1 VVQHWEVVAEGNRRF
16 ALALYKELVGS
27 GTENLSFSPLGIAL
41 GLALVHAGAD
51 GDTRREMEE
60 VLGFPTGQQSVH
72 DMLSAL
78 VAELASRAQSTK
90 AERAVFP
97 ELDFGFHLTLASGLW
112 RQSGHPCG
120 RAYLDILRNSYA
132 VVPVELDFEHAAAEA
147 CDAINDWVDQNT
159 GGRIGQIVSADRLT
173 ALTRLIIANAI
184 YFKARWAQEFPMEA
198 TAERPFH
205 LLDGRRVDVPM
216 MRQLN
221 YFPYRETDAVQ
232 VIRLPYIKREVRF
245 VVLLPR
251 PGRFVEFER
260 SLDTRMLDQA
270 LFGDDSEG
278 IYLDLTMPRFRID
291 WRSGLCP
298 ALENIGIRRLF
309 DPQAD
314 LSAISRESEFG
325 VGDILHAS
333 SIVVDEEGTEAA
345 AATMG
350 EVCLGIPPEPV
361 EVRLDRPFLFFIVD
375 QPTRHVLFAGRVTR
389 PA

>member
-1 VVQHWEVVAEGNRRF
+1 
-16 ALALYKELVGS
+16 
-27 GTENLSFSPLGIAL
+27 
-41 GLALVHAGAD
+41 
-51 GDTRREMEE
+51 
-60 VLGFPTGQQSVH
+60 
-72 DMLSAL
+72 
-78 VAELASRAQSTK
+78 
-90 AERAVFP
+90 
-97 ELDFGFHLTLASGLW
+97 
-112 RQSGHPCG
+112 
-120 RAYLDILRNSYA
+120 
-132 VVPVELDFEHAAAEA
+132 
-147 CDAINDWVDQNT
+147 
-159 GGRIGQIVSADRLT
+159 
-173 ALTRLIIANAI
+173 
-184 YFKARWAQEFPMEA
+184 
-198 TAERPFH
+198 
-205 LLDGRRVDVPM
+205 
-216 MRQLN
+216 
-221 YFPYRETDAVQ
+221 
-232 VIRLPYIKREVRF
+232 
-245 VVLLPR
+245 
-251 PGRFVEFER
+251 
-260 SLDTRMLDQA
+260 MLDQA

-298 ALENIGIRRLF
+298 APENIGIRRLF